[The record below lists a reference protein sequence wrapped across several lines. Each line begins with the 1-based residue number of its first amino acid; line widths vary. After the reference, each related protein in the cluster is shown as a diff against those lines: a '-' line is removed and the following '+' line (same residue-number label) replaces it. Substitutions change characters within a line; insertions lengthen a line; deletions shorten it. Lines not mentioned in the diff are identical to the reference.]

1 MAENSGNIFKNNE
14 NTPNGSENSVD
25 LLFKII
31 AVNRDH
37 L

>member
-1 MAENSGNIFKNNE
+1 MTEKSGNIFKNNE
-14 NTPNGSENSVD
+14 NTSTGSENSID
-25 LLFKII
+25 FLFKII